1 MLTDDEVKKIQVL
14 KERGYS
20 MAKGAKTLGLARG
33 TVAKEWGGSGE
44 RVSLAHLKR
53 RFDECFKWETCEGC
67 GLMYWAPKFLPT
79 WRCPGCKT
87 SYSWREP
94 QFTENSRVGQDSVE
108 H

>member
-20 MAKGAKTLGLARG
+20 ETKVAKTLGLARG
-33 TVAKEWGGSGE
+33 TVAKYWGSSGE
-44 RVSLAHLKR
+44 RVSLADLKR
-53 RFDECFKWETCEGC
+53 RVDECFKWETCEEC

-79 WRCPGCKT
+79 WHCPGCKT

-94 QFTENSRVGQDSVE
+94 QFTEKARVGQS
-108 H
+108 